1 MSLRNEWRVWIILT
15 VATVSVIGALFVPR
29 IPQDPAYH
37 QFADNRTLFGIPN
50 FWNVVTNIP
59 FVLVG
64 IFGLARLSR
73 VVALRSAYLIVCI
86 GIVLVAVGSAY
97 YHLAPSTPKLT
108 WDRLPMTIVFMA
120 LFSTIIEDRVSSRAG
135 KILLWPLIVVG
146 AASVGYWHLSE
157 FQGNGDLRPY
167 GLVQFLTMVLIS
179 LILVLFP
186 SRGLRTTFLWWT
198 LVIYA
203 SSKIAEHFDLGIFA
217 MTGTISGHS
226 IKHLLAS
233 LALLIFV
240 LAYHESTD
248 VKSAGTPGEKSSC

>member
-1 MSLRNEWRVWIILT
+1 MSLRDEWRVWIILT

-29 IPQDPAYH
+29 IPQDPTYH
-37 QFADNRTLFGIPN
+37 QFADHRTFFGIPN

-97 YHLAPSTPKLT
+97 YHLAPSTPTLT

-120 LFSTIIEDRVSSRAG
+120 LFSAIIEDRVSSRAG

-157 FQGNGDLRPY
+157 VQGNGDLRPY
-167 GLVQFLTMVLIS
+167 GLVQFLPMVLIP

-186 SRGLRTTFLWWT
+186 WGGLRTSFLWWT

-203 SSKIAEHFDLGIFA
+203 LSKITEHFDLWIFEI
-217 MTGTISGHS
+217 TGTISGHS
-226 IKHLLAS
+226 AKHLFAS
-233 LALLIFV
+233 LAILFFV
-240 LAYHESTD
+240 LSYRGSIGAKD
-248 VKSAGTPGEKSSC
+248 KAFKSSLF

>member
-1 MSLRNEWRVWIILT
+1 MSFRNEWRVWIILT
-15 VATVSVIGALFVPR
+15 VAAVGVMGALFLAP

-37 QFADNRTLFGIPN
+37 QFADNRNLWGIPN

-64 IFGLARLSR
+64 LFGLAKASK
-73 VVALRSAYLIVCI
+73 VVALRTSYLIVCL
-86 GIVLVAVGSAY
+86 GIILVGVGSAY
-97 YHLAPSTPKLT
+97 YHFSPSTKSLV

-120 LFSTIIEDRVSSRAG
+120 LFSTIIEDRVSGRAG
-135 KILLWPLIVVG
+135 KILLWPLIVIG

-157 FQGNGDLRPY
+157 VQGNGDLRPY
-167 GLVQFLTMVLIS
+167 GLVQFLPMVLIP

-203 SSKIAEHFDLGIFA
+203 SSKITEHFDLGIFA

-240 LAYHESTD
+240 LAYHEGTD